1 MTYYGSKELAG
12 SFRTVRKNTIV
23 IAEEIPEQHYGF
35 QATPETRSVAQ
46 MLTHIAVMPRLPEQ
60 IHFIERRTTLDGFD
74 FFGFMGKLRAEEQVA
89 RSKSEIVGM
98 LRAGGE
104 KFSQLLEGLGEDF
117 LSQRVAYPQGMT
129 PPDKSLFE
137 MLMSTKEHEM
147 HHRGQLM
154 LMERLLGLVPH
165 LTREMQARIATM
177 QANKGNPAGSRN

>member
-1 MTYYGSKELAG
+1 MTYYGPRELAA

-23 IAEEIPEQHYGF
+23 IAEEIPEQHYRF
-35 QATPETRSVAQ
+35 RAVPETRTVAQ

-60 IHFIERRTTLDGFD
+60 IHFIERRATLDGFD
-74 FFGFMGKLRAEEQVA
+74 FFGFMGNLKAEEQVA
-89 RSKSEIVGM
+89 RSKAEIVAL

-117 LSQRVAYPQGMT
+117 LSQRVAYPKGMT
-129 PPDKSLFE
+129 PPDKSRFE

-165 LTREMQARIATM
+165 LTREMQSRISAM
-177 QANKGNPAGSRN
+177 QANKGNPASGHN